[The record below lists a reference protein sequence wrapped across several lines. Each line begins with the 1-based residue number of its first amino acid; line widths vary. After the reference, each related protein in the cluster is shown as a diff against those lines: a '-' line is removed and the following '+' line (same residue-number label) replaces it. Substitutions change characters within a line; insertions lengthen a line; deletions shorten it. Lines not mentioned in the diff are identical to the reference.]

1 MFVKKLM
8 NQRSLK
14 EELAVMVTRL
24 SILALLIVCVFAGCN
39 IVNKVVKDIPIQ
51 ETDKLEQT
59 YIGRE
64 AWTRALLIDLG
75 EQGVVDRDAQ
85 VKIVGLDT
93 HWTGSVTVESPNR
106 HRVTHGL
113 GLERPLTMAAVE
125 GKLNQLFWFT
135 KPEYRYRMNLR
146 KYGKKTAK
154 AIFEHSLFKG
164 MNREAALEAWGYPD
178 EMKSNELSGK
188 LEEQWM
194 YKDIHQKNKK
204 RYVYVSAAA
213 IDSWEE

>member
-1 MFVKKLM
+1 MLVKKLM

-51 ETDKLEQT
+51 QTDKLEQT

-75 EQGVVDRDAQ
+75 AQGVVDRDAH

-93 HWTGSVTVESPNR
+93 HWTGAVTVESGSR
-106 HRVTHGL
+106 RRFTHGL

-125 GKLNQLFWFT
+125 EKLNQLFWFT

-154 AIFEHSLFKG
+154 AVFEHQLFKG
-164 MNREAALEAWGYPD
+164 MIREAALESWGYPD

-188 LEEQWM
+188 VEEQWT

-204 RYVYVSAAA
+204 RYVYVSAGA